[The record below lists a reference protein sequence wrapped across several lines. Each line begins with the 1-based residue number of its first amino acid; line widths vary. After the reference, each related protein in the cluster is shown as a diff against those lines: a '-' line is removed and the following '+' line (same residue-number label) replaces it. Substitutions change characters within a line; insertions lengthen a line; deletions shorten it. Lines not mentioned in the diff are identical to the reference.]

1 MVSMFHNVTV
11 TDFGNVFTSVLHSIV
26 LTENLWHNLVM
37 MMMMMMMMM
46 MKIQIVYDVHL
57 CCFLLSVGNGN
68 GIH

>member
-1 MVSMFHNVTV
+1 MVSMYHNVTV

-37 MMMMMMMMM
+37 MMMMM
-46 MKIQIVYDVHL
+46 KIQIVYDVHL
-57 CCFLLSVGNGN
+57 CCFLLSLGNGN